1 MKNVLSYKGNANQ
14 HYIENQQQ
22 KAYIEILFH
31 PSQNGYHQENNTGN
45 VGKDAEEKETLCTVG
60 RNENWCSHYGN
71 QYADA

>member
-31 PSQNGYHQENNTGN
+31 PSQNGYHQENN
-45 VGKDAEEKETLCTVG
+45 K
-60 RNENWCSHYGN
+60 
-71 QYADA
+71 